1 MVFESQINNKE
12 YFLMALIFLM
22 SGHLLFSNDGK
33 PKFYKSSEILVS
45 GNSPSGFTLLSKEKT
60 GINFQNDLPLEKSL
74 SNQVYLNGSGVA
86 LGDVNNDGLCDIYLC
101 SLNGSNQLYLNQ
113 GGWRFDA

>member
-1 MVFESQINNKE
+1 
-12 YFLMALIFLM
+12 MALIFLM

-60 GINFQNDLPLEKSL
+60 GINFQNDLPFFYLPFLPFLVVRNFFSQIFHRCLRPKPPLLAVDSACLKS
-74 SNQVYLNGSGVA
+74 STTVQ
-86 LGDVNNDGLCDIYLC
+86 DVDSYELRNVGI
-101 SLNGSNQLYLNQ
+101 
-113 GGWRFDA
+113 